1 MQSAVPLAGSVSG
14 RLGIQALKSTLF
26 SSWDCSLEE
35 LLEFGKY
42 VQKKAELAIKGE
54 GDFRPGENTCRF
66 CRAKGR
72 CRARADRNMELAFA
86 VGKKPPLITNAEMG
100 EYLEKGADVEK
111 WLSDLKE
118 LALKE
123 CLSGK
128 DVPGWKAVEGRGTRS
143 WTDQDK
149 AFEAVKDAGID
160 EAMLYVKS
168 PLSLA
173 KVEELMGKKAVLH
186 CWGFQGQSERW
197 LLPSDARY

>member
-1 MQSAVPLAGSVSG
+1 
-14 RLGIQALKSTLF
+14 
-26 SSWDCSLEE
+26 
-35 LLEFGKY
+35 
-42 VQKKAELAIKGE
+42 
-54 GDFRPGENTCRF
+54 
-66 CRAKGR
+66 
-72 CRARADRNMELAFA
+72 MELAFA

-173 KVEELMGKKAVLH
+173 KVEELMGKKAFAASVGDYVIKSPGKPTLVKT
-186 CWGFQGQSERW
+186 
-197 LLPSDARY
+197 SDKREAITNKVTAKEVFKEETNNE